1 MRLRTPAVPSVPCG
15 FLRTGLLLLPLL
27 VAAGCGG
34 SPSSSAPAETPR
46 LVLSPTSVSFTGQS
60 GGAAPQA
67 QGVTVTNGS
76 TGSIAQLTVSIT
88 YASGQT
94 PGWLTATLG
103 GTQAPTT
110 VSLSA
115 SQGSLPVGNYTAT
128 VSVFGTGP
136 TNSPQTVAV
145 NLTVTAPPA
154 TIVLGTQQVSFAAVQ
169 GAASPAAQQ
178 VAVTSGGSTAAGG
191 LAAAVSYGTGQPT
204 GWLAAALSGS
214 STPSTLSL
222 TPSTSNLAA
231 GSYSASVAVA
241 SSSASNSPQTVAVT
255 LEVTD
260 DRPSIA
266 TNSAALNVTA
276 PYASAAALVRTVEVT
291 NGGGGSLGGLSVAVA
306 FTDTNRP
313 AWLTASL
320 DATTAPATLTVTV
333 PPLELLGD
341 GTLIP
346 GTYTA
351 TVILVS
357 AQAANSPQAIP
368 VNLTVTAPPPVIQ
381 LYTEEPQPPSSLPG
395 VQVTFGAI
403 VGAADPDPKS
413 VFITDRY
420 EGLTGGIP
428 LAGLGIDVVYV
439 SGSSGWLSVFLDGFE
454 APATVTLE
462 PRTSGLAEGIYL
474 AQVRVTSPVAS
485 NSPQTILVS
494 MTVAAAV
501 PPTVVQS
508 FPAANSTGA
517 GVETEVQVTFSAD
530 MDPATINTSTFTLT
544 GQVGPPPLAGAL
556 PPPAL
561 VPGIVTYDE
570 VSRTAT
576 FTPTGAHLLSEFEA
590 EYEVRLTTGIQDMI
604 GTPVAEDIVFTF
616 TTVDFDQGYTYRM
629 WNVQDG
635 PNYILATSQ
644 TDPFFCGMQAT
655 RPEEPHLDNSVW
667 YVGNSGVAP
676 RTYQLQN
683 FQFDNLRSLTIPEY
697 SPSVNMSCRME
708 NRIGG
713 GAGFPSTQ
721 LQLQLWTF
729 VPQGNQIYRI
739 HSFRLGSGFSL
750 GTISP
755 RGPVW
760 IVPTFDDA
768 RQLWVIA
775 RRGRRS

>member
-15 FLRTGLLLLPLL
+15 FLRTGLLLVSLL
-27 VAAGCGG
+27 IAAGCGT
-34 SPSSSAPAETPR
+34 STSTSTPAETAR
-46 LVLSPTSVSFTGQS
+46 LVLSTTSVSFTGQS
-60 GGAAPQA
+60 GAAPPPA

-76 TGSIAQLTVSIT
+76 TGSLSQLRVSIT
-88 YASGQT
+88 YGSGQI
-94 PGWLTATLG
+94 PAWLDATLG
-103 GTQAPTT
+103 GTEAPTT
-110 VSLSA
+110 LSLSA
-115 SQGSLPVGNYTAT
+115 AQGFLPAGTYTAV
-128 VSVFGTGP
+128 VSVFGTGA

-145 NLTVTAPPA
+145 TLTITPPPA
-154 TIVLGTQQVSFAAVQ
+154 TIVLGTQQVSFA
-169 GAASPAAQQ
+169 GSENAASPDPQQ
-178 VAVTSGGSTAAGG
+178 VAVTSGGSTVASG
-191 LAAAVSYGTGQPT
+191 LSATVSYPAGDPT
-204 GWLAAALSGS
+204 GWLAVALSGT

-222 TPSTSNLAA
+222 TPSTANLAV
-231 GSYSASVAVA
+231 GTYSASVAVA
-241 SSSASNSPQTVAVT
+241 SSSASNSPQTVSVT
-255 LEVTD
+255 LEVSAD
-260 DRPSIA
+260 GPIIE
-266 TNSAALNVTA
+266 TNSSVLNL
-276 PYASAAALVRTVEVT
+276 SAQYRRETPLVRTVEVT
-291 NGGGGSLGGLSVAVA
+291 NGGGGSLEGLSVAVA
-306 FTDTNRP
+306 FTQTDVFP
-313 AWLTASL
+313 WLTASL

-333 PPLELLGD
+333 PSLELLGD
-341 GTLIP
+341 ATLIP
-346 GTYTA
+346 GSYSA

-357 AQAANSPQAIP
+357 ADASNSPVAIP
-368 VNLTVTAPPPVIQ
+368 VNLTVTAPPPEIQ

-403 VGAADPDPKS
+403 VGASDPDPKT

-420 EGLTGGIP
+420 EGLTGGIL
-428 LAGLGIDVVYV
+428 LAGLDVDVTYV
-439 SGSSGWLSVFLDGFE
+439 SGPSGWLSVFLDGFE

-485 NSPQTILVS
+485 NSPQTIFVS

-517 GVETEVQVTFSAD
+517 GVETAVQVTFSAD

-713 GAGFPSTQ
+713 AAGFPSTQ